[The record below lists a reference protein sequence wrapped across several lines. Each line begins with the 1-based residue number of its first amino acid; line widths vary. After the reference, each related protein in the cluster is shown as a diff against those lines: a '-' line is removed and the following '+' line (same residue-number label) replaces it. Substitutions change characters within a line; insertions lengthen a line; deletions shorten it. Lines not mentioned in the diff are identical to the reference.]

1 MLTRLPTDIKDKI
14 EEVYRQ
20 QNGLSLAINKLT
32 KVTGGCINQCGCVE
46 TNRGNFFIKWNEK
59 AHLPG
64 MFEAE
69 AYGLRLMR
77 NTSAISIPQVIFHD
91 TTDRYAFIVMEYM
104 QRELRGA
111 RYWTQLGEQL
121 AAMHLHTT
129 DQFGLDHDNYI
140 GTLPQ
145 HNQWV
150 DDWIDFFDVNRIS
163 PMLKYATDNGYFS
176 SKHIRQWERLR
187 DRLSSIFPSDEK
199 PALIHGDLWSG
210 NVIDNNGVPC
220 LVDPA
225 TYYGNREME
234 IAMTGLFGGFDK
246 QFYEAYFDAFPVAH
260 GFWEREKVYNL
271 HPLLVHVNLF
281 GQGYVG
287 QVEAVLNKF
296 GS

>member
-1 MLTRLPTDIKDKI
+1 MLTLPTEIKNKV

-20 QNGLSLAINKLT
+20 QNDLSLEINQFST
-32 KVTGGCINQCGCVE
+32 VTGGCINQCGCIE
-46 TNRGNFFIKWNEK
+46 TNHGSFFIKWNEK

-64 MFEAE
+64 MFDAE

-77 NTSAISIPQVIFHD
+77 DTSAICIPQVIFHD

-104 QRELRGA
+104 EKGLRGA
-111 RYWTQLGEQL
+111 TYWRQLGQQL
-121 AAMHLHTT
+121 AAMHQHTA
-129 DQFGLDHDNYI
+129 DQFGLGRDNYI

-145 HNQWV
+145 HNQWC
-150 DDWIDFFDVNRIS
+150 DDWIAFFDVNRIS

-187 DRLSSIFPSDEK
+187 NRLSSIFPSDEQ
-199 PALIHGDLWSG
+199 PALLHGDLWSG
-210 NVIDNNGVPC
+210 NVIDNNGKPC

-225 TYYGNREME
+225 VYYGNREME
-234 IAMTGLFGGFDK
+234 IAMTGLFGGFDQ
-246 QFYEAYFDAFPVAH
+246 QFYEAYFDAFPVTQ
-260 GFWEREKVYNL
+260 GFREREEVYNL
-271 HPLLVHVNLF
+271 YPLLVHVNLF

-296 GS
+296 SS